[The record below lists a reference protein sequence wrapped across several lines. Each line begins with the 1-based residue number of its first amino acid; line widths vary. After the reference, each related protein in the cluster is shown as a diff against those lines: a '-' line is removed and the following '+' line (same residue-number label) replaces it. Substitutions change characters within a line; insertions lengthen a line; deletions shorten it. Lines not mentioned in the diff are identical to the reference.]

1 MNTRNGYPRIK
12 FTPLTIKEP
21 YKPDVRSFSDPTE
34 FNIYYDQHKEEFDNV
49 STVKLNRTYKIPGYR
64 IRITK
69 RGKEGEELQLV
80 KDYYG
85 AGSAASEMRAAV
97 DSVETEP
104 SDSNTVKR
112 IELLESKIHNIEA
125 FLSQLGS

>member
-85 AGSAASEMRAAV
+85 AGS
-97 DSVETEP
+97 VETEP